1 MDLSPSK
8 VSITVNTVLGSAFH
22 LEATSKNP
30 HISESESGIT
40 EGVAERIDG
49 GVDVA
54 EEVRNR
60 EDVVGNGIGEESFP
74 TNDN

>member
-8 VSITVNTVLGSAFH
+8 VSITVETVLGSAFH

-30 HISESESGIT
+30 HVSESESGVT
-40 EGVAERIDG
+40 EGIAERIDG
-49 GVDVA
+49 RVDVA

-60 EDVVGNGIGEESFP
+60 EDVVGDRVGEESFP
-74 TNDN
+74 TNNN